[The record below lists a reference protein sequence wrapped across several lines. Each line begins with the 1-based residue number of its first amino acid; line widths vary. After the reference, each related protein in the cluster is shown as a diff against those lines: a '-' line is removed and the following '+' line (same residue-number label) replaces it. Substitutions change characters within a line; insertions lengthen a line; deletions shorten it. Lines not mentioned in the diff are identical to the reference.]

1 MIYGATGYT
10 GRLAARGALERGLLP
25 VLCGRSESKL
35 AAVSRELGLGYRV
48 ARLEDAES
56 LDAALHDVDAVLHT
70 AGPFSHTWRPM
81 AEACLRTR
89 THYLDISGEIPVIES
104 LRLRDAEAR
113 ERGVMLMPAVGF
125 DVVPSDCLGAH
136 LARRLPGACRL
147 RFGYRGLGYA
157 TPGSAKTLVEQAG
170 YAVVR
175 RGGAITQVPP
185 GALQRHFDYG
195 DGASP
200 SINISWGDVA
210 TAYYT
215 TGIPNVEVYFETTVL
230 LQGIL
235 TANRYFGPLLR
246 TAPWQAWLKAT
257 ADMVNRGPTRA
268 ERAAV
273 ETIIVGEA
281 EDVRGSRV
289 RSRMRTPEVYSFTAV
304 TAPAVAERVLSGD
317 FEVGFQTPARVY
329 GADFAL
335 SLPRVTREDLE

>member
-1 MIYGATGYT
+1 
-10 GRLAARGALERGLLP
+10 
-25 VLCGRSESKL
+25 
-35 AAVSRELGLGYRV
+35 
-48 ARLEDAES
+48 
-56 LDAALHDVDAVLHT
+56 
-70 AGPFSHTWRPM
+70 
-81 AEACLRTR
+81 
-89 THYLDISGEIPVIES
+89 
-104 LRLRDAEAR
+104 
-113 ERGVMLMPAVGF
+113 
-125 DVVPSDCLGAH
+125 
-136 LARRLPGACRL
+136 
-147 RFGYRGLGYA
+147 
-157 TPGSAKTLVEQAG
+157 
-170 YAVVR
+170 
-175 RGGAITQVPP
+175 
-185 GALQRHFDYG
+185 
-195 DGASP
+195 
-200 SINISWGDVA
+200 VA

-317 FEVGFQTPARVY
+317 FEVGFAPPGDTGR
-329 GADFAL
+329 
-335 SLPRVTREDLE
+335 PRVSRTESCRPGGAFHSPRPS

>member
-10 GRLAARGALERGLLP
+10 GRLAARGG
-25 VLCGRSESKL
+25 
-35 AAVSRELGLGYRV
+35 ELGLGYRV

-235 TANRYFGPLLR
+235 TANRYFGPLAQGDSR
-246 TAPWQAWLKAT
+246 H
-257 ADMVNRGPTRA
+257 
-268 ERAAV
+268 
-273 ETIIVGEA
+273 GEPGA
-281 EDVRGSRV
+281 HTGGARGSRDDH
-289 RSRMRTPEVYSFTAV
+289 RGRGRGRQGEPGAL
-304 TAPAVAERVLSGD
+304 ADAHARGLQLHGGD
-317 FEVGFQTPARVY
+317 RARGRRASPLRRLRGRIVGFQTPARVY